1 MLSRSGAELLSRIS
15 WTVLL
20 VSVAVLMGC
29 DTRKSVLSVSPREPA
44 NRVAAGESL
53 LPVAS
58 GLEQTMAPRELFE
71 AFKRIQQ
78 PGVDTHLIEL
88 DGKPSMLVFEIDL
101 ALFEPLLVGVGRSTP
116 EGVSANDAITRF
128 DLSLIVGSG
137 FVAELNSLSPVGLL
151 QIDGSVISELQRY
164 GYTRIL
170 GVRSEGI
177 GVVASREYHTGMFE
191 SALQVGPGIVEEG
204 LLDISVRDLQ
214 RPEYFRTFVATCG
227 TRTLIGASQ
236 VPMHLHTLGKR
247 LLEYLAEVGLSCDEV
262 VNLAG
267 DREVLLA
274 MAAHDN
280 SRLVYFGHLNTA
292 KASLLGFRRRREP

>member
-1 MLSRSGAELLSRIS
+1 MELLSRIS
-15 WTVLL
+15 WTVLVML
-20 VSVAVLMGC
+20 VAVLSGC

-44 NRVAAGESL
+44 NRLAAGESL
-53 LPVAS
+53 LPVAAAA
-58 GLEQTMAPRELFE
+58 EQTMAPRALFE
-71 AFKRIQQ
+71 AFKRIER
-78 PGVDTHLIEL
+78 PGVHTHLIEL
-88 DGKPSMLVFEIDL
+88 DGEPSMLVLEIDL
-101 ALFEPLLVGVGRSTP
+101 TLFEPVLVGIGIDTP
-116 EGVSANDAITRF
+116 EGISAGDAITRF
-128 DLSLIVGSG
+128 DLSLVIGSG
-137 FVAELNSLSPVGLL
+137 FVTELNSLSPVGLL
-151 QIDGSVISELQRY
+151 QINGSVLSELQRY

-204 LLDISVRDLQ
+204 LLDISERDLQ

-247 LLEYLAEVGLSCDEV
+247 LLEYLAEVDLSCDEV

-274 MAAHDN
+274 MAADDH

-292 KASLLGFRRRREP
+292 KASLLGFRRRSGN